1 MSLCDYEPMSL
12 SPDAKTRIDLSNKV
26 TLITGSSRGIGREIA
41 LRMGL
46 AGARVAVNYNS
57 SAAQAEEVVAEIGND
72 RAFAV
77 QADVADAGQVESM
90 VNATLERFGRIDIL
104 VNNAGWHDY
113 NRFEGDDYAAWQ
125 RGWQR
130 TFATN
135 LFGAANAAFLAMRS
149 MRETGGGK
157 IINVAS
163 RSAWRGETEFADYG
177 ASKAGMVNLTRSI
190 ARACAKDN
198 IVASCVTPGFV
209 DTEIARAELERN
221 YAEIV
226 AQIPLRRVGTV
237 HDVAAVVLFL
247 ASPMADYLNGVTIDV
262 NGGSWFQ

>member
-1 MSLCDYEPMSL
+1 MS
-12 SPDAKTRIDLSNKV
+12 KTTIDLSGKV
-26 TLITGSSRGIGREIA
+26 ALVTGASRGIGRETA
-41 LRMGL
+41 LRMGE
-46 AGARVAVNYNS
+46 AGAQVAVNYNS
-57 SAAQAEEVVAEIGND
+57 SRGHADEVVRAIGEE
-72 RAFAV
+72 RAIAV
-77 QADVADAGQVESM
+77 QADVSDPAQVKSM
-90 VNATLERFGRIDIL
+90 VDATIERFGRIDIL

-113 NRFEGDDYAAWQ
+113 NRFEGDDYDAWQ

-135 LFGAANAAFLAMRS
+135 LFGAANAAFLAMQS
-149 MRETGGGK
+149 MRSNGGGK

-209 DTEIARAELERN
+209 DTEIARAELEKN
-221 YAEIV
+221 YETIVAVHVDGHAVEIV
-226 AQIPLRRVGTV
+226 GHR
-237 HDVAAVVLFL
+237 
-247 ASPMADYLNGVTIDV
+247 
-262 NGGSWFQ
+262 

>member
-1 MSLCDYEPMSL
+1 MNP
-12 SPDAKTRIDLSNKV
+12 KTTIDLTGKV
-26 TLITGSSRGIGREIA
+26 ILITGASRGIGREAAI
-41 LRMGL
+41 RFGL
-46 AGARVAVNYNS
+46 AGASVAVNYS
-57 SAAQAEEVVAEIGND
+57 QSAAQADEVVAEIGSD
-72 RAFAV
+72 RAVAV
-77 QADVADAGQVESM
+77 QADVSNPAQVESM
-90 VNATLERFGRIDIL
+90 VDATLQRFGRIDVL

-125 RGWQR
+125 RGWQK
-130 TFATN
+130 TFALN

-149 MRETGGGK
+149 MRRNGGGK

-209 DTEIARAELERN
+209 DTEIARHELERN
-221 YAEIV
+221 YDAIV
-226 AQIPLRRVGTV
+226 SQIPLGRVGTV
-237 HDVAAVVLFL
+237 NDVAAVILFL
-247 ASPMADYLNGVTIDV
+247 ASPMADYLNGVSIDV

>member
-1 MSLCDYEPMSL
+1 MS
-12 SPDAKTRIDLSNKV
+12 AKTTIDLTNKV
-26 TLITGSSRGIGREIA
+26 ALVTGASRGIGREIA
-41 LRMGL
+41 LRIGE
-46 AGARVAVNYNS
+46 AGARVAVNYNKS
-57 SAAQAEEVVAEIGND
+57 RTDANEVVAAIGD
-72 RAFAV
+72 GAFAV
-77 QADVADAGQVESM
+77 QADISDPRQVESLIDN
-90 VNATLERFGRIDIL
+90 VLLRFGRIDIL

-113 NRFEGDDYAAWQ
+113 NRFEGDDYEAWQ

-130 TFATN
+130 TFALN

-149 MRETGGGK
+149 MRRNGGGK

-177 ASKAGMVNLTRSI
+177 ASKAGLVNLTRSI

-209 DTEIARAELERN
+209 DTDIARDELERH
-221 YAEIV
+221 YEEII

-237 HDVAAVVLFL
+237 DDVAAVVLFL